1 MKLKTSVALQAEEEI
16 VEAKENEAVLSSI
29 KLVMNSNG
37 NLIVE
42 QSRVPIDDLKKTL
55 DILFPSWDHLETT
68 INASR
73 WVDDY
78 LTEVG
83 SIIVKEFGEDE
94 SIHLQERNV

>member
-1 MKLKTSVALQAEEEI
+1 
-16 VEAKENEAVLSSI
+16 VEANENEAVLSSI
-29 KLVMNSNG
+29 KLVMDFNG

-42 QSRVPIDDLKKTL
+42 QSRVPIDDLRKTL
-55 DILFPSWDHLETT
+55 KLIFPSWDDFETT

-83 SIIVKEFGEDE
+83 SIILKEFGEDE
-94 SIHLQERNV
+94 SIHLQERNVRPKSKTRVNKKV

>member
-1 MKLKTSVALQAEEEI
+1 

-55 DILFPSWDHLETT
+55 DILFPSW
-68 INASR
+68 
-73 WVDDY
+73 
-78 LTEVG
+78 
-83 SIIVKEFGEDE
+83 
-94 SIHLQERNV
+94 